1 MNGKFNCQC
10 KLIFISSEDSD
21 EIHAMH
27 TKSDKIEI
35 MAGSETDELIEES
48 LSFLAKI
55 SKWFRTFNERK

>member
-1 MNGKFNCQC
+1 MNGKFNYQC

-21 EIHAMH
+21 EIHTMH

-55 SKWFRTFNERK
+55 